1 MGRLGLILTIFGLIY
16 IIKPDLYRRWFWK
29 KTDILQKTLKP
40 ENYIKV
46 MRILGVAFL
55 IAGIVQM
62 IVGKFKLS

>member
-1 MGRLGLILTIFGLIY
+1 MGRLGLIVTILGLIY

-29 KTDILQKTLKP
+29 KTDILQRTLQP

-46 MRILGVAFL
+46 MRIPGVAFL